1 MSHRTYSERGSWVS
15 SSSLNL
21 FPPPPVYLNVNDA
34 YLVGSIAN
42 GDADAVRPLIERY
55 KKPLAAVLQRA
66 LGSSPD
72 VDDVF
77 QETWIRVVRS
87 AHRYDPEQRF
97 SAWLFAIAW
106 NLVKDRW
113 AKRVPQSDGDL
124 TTMVSTERSPEEQA
138 VANDRAERV
147 REMVDR
153 LPERLAQAILLRF
166 FEELS
171 EKEVAVRLG
180 VPVGTVKSRLHHGLR
195 RLAEEMDEE
204 LT

>member
-1 MSHRTYSERGSWVS
+1 M
-15 SSSLNL
+15 
-21 FPPPPVYLNVNDA
+21 NDA

-66 LGSSPD
+66 LGASPD

-113 AKRVPQSDGDL
+113 AKRAPHDDVDL
-124 TTMVSTERSPEEQA
+124 ATMVSMERSPEEGA
-138 VANDRAERV
+138 VANDRARHV

-171 EKEVAVRLG
+171 EKEVAARLG

-204 LT
+204 LA

>member
-1 MSHRTYSERGSWVS
+1 M
-15 SSSLNL
+15 
-21 FPPPPVYLNVNDA
+21 NDA

-66 LGSSPD
+66 LGASPE

-113 AKRVPQSDGDL
+113 AKRAPHDDVDL
-124 TTMVSTERSPEEQA
+124 TTMVSMERSPEERA
-138 VANDRAERV
+138 VANDRAMHV

-171 EKEVAVRLG
+171 EKEVAARLG

-195 RLAEEMDEE
+195 RLAEQMDEE

>member
-1 MSHRTYSERGSWVS
+1 V
-15 SSSLNL
+15 NL
-21 FPPPPVYLNVNDA
+21 SATTAVYLYVNDA
-34 YLVGSIAN
+34 HLIGLIVN
-42 GDADAVRPLIERY
+42 GDAEAVRELIERY
-55 KKPLAAVLQRA
+55 KRPLGSVLQRA

-113 AKRVPQSDGDL
+113 SKGVPVDDVDL
-124 TTMVSTERSPEEQA
+124 ALMPSFGASPEQGA
-138 VANDRAERV
+138 VDADRARQV
-147 REMVDR
+147 RELVSR
-153 LPERLAQAILLRF
+153 LPERLAQAILLRY

-171 EKEVAVRLG
+171 EKEVAERLG
-180 VPVGTVKSRLHHGLR
+180 VPVGTVKSRLHHGLKK
-195 RLAEEMDEE
+195 LAEAIQEDP
-204 LT
+204 L

>member
-1 MSHRTYSERGSWVS
+1 
-15 SSSLNL
+15 
-21 FPPPPVYLNVNDA
+21 VNDA
-34 YLVGSIAN
+34 FLMGCIAN

-55 KKPLAAVLQRA
+55 QKPLAAVLQRA

-77 QETWIRVVRS
+77 QETWMRVVRS
-87 AHRYDPEQRF
+87 AHRYDPQQRF

-113 AKRVPQSDGDL
+113 ARRAPHDDVDL
-124 TTMVSTERSPEEQA
+124 TAMPSAERSPEERA
-138 VANDRAERV
+138 VANERAGRV

-180 VPVGTVKSRLHHGLR
+180 IPVGTVKSRLHHGLR
-195 RLAEEMDEE
+195 RLAEMDEE

>member
-1 MSHRTYSERGSWVS
+1 
-15 SSSLNL
+15 
-21 FPPPPVYLNVNDA
+21 
-34 YLVGSIAN
+34 
-42 GDADAVRPLIERY
+42 LIERY
-55 KKPLAAVLQRA
+55 EKALAAVLQRA

-87 AHRYDPEQRF
+87 AHRYDPTQRF

-113 AKRVPQSDGDL
+113 ARRAPQADEADL
-124 TTMVSTERSPEEQA
+124 AAMASTERSPEERA
-138 VANDRAERV
+138 FANDRAERV

-171 EKEVAVRLG
+171 EKEVAARLG